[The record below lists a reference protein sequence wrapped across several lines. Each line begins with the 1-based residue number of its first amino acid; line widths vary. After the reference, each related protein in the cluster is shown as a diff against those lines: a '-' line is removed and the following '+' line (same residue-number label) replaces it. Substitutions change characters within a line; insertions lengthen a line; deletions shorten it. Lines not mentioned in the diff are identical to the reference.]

1 METVMNRQ
9 KAVSEVLAL
18 YDRIDELNGALDDM
32 AGRLAEAE
40 RNAAGERPDDDG
52 LSERAAKVLPALLWD
67 KVARYGRS
75 VRVMDNDD
83 GTFRVE
89 DFGAWL
95 SHSISNDYVP
105 DCLSL
110 NDAKEILHDYAMT
123 VYREN
128 RESALADAR
137 ARHDAEGGGEDE

>member
-1 METVMNRQ
+1 MGQRLERGVVSNVMTMQ
-9 KAVSEVLAL
+9 QAVAAVLDL
-18 YDRIDELNGALDDM
+18 YGRIDELDATLDDM
-32 AGRLAEAE
+32 AKRL
-40 RNAAGERPDDDG
+40 
-52 LSERAAKVLPALLWD
+52 AKVLPALLWE
-67 KVARYGRS
+67 KVTPYGKS

-95 SHSISNDYVP
+95 SHSISKDYVP
-105 DCLSL
+105 DGLSL

-128 RESALADAR
+128 RESALAAAR

>member
-1 METVMNRQ
+1 MTMQ
-9 KAVSEVLAL
+9 QAVAAVLDL
-18 YDRIDELNGALDDM
+18 YGRIDELDATLDDM
-32 AGRLAEAE
+32 AKRL
-40 RNAAGERPDDDG
+40 
-52 LSERAAKVLPALLWD
+52 AKVLPALLWE
-67 KVARYGRS
+67 KVTPYGKS

-95 SHSISNDYVP
+95 SHSISKDYVP
-105 DCLSL
+105 DGLSL

-128 RESALADAR
+128 RESALAAAR